1 MIIVQNKLKKR
12 KNTTDDDEYL
22 DFLKHSHLNKQSQNY
37 YSLYGDDDDDDDE
50 VIANEGIQY
59 PEIRNNQTQTDRI
72 TTADKA
78 TDPKDELDEMVG

>member
-1 MIIVQNKLKKR
+1 MITVKNKLKKR
-12 KNTTDDDEYL
+12 KNTTNDDDYL
-22 DFLKHSHLNKQSQNY
+22 DYLKYSHINKDSQNY

-50 VIANEGIQY
+50 LTANKGTKY

-78 TDPKDELDEMVG
+78 TDPKDELDE